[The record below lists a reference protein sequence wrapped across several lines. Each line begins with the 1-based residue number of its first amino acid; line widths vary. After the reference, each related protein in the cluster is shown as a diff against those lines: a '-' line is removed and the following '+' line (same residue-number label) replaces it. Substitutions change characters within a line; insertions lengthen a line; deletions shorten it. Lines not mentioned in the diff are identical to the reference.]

1 MKRRTIFGMSVAAL
15 AGIFAAPAVA
25 DDDMR
30 SLLYI
35 LNTVSQFD
43 RGHSVIH
50 YPRGYHDDDD
60 DGRRHK
66 FHHRRFSRDDDDDDR
81 GHRGRHRGRWNDDD
95 D

>member
-15 AGIFAAPAVA
+15 AATLAAPAVA
-25 DDDMR
+25 DDDIR
-30 SLLYI
+30 SLRYI

-43 RGHSVIH
+43 RGYGFSH

-60 DGRRHK
+60 DGRRHGL
-66 FHHRRFSRDDDDDDR
+66 HHRRFNRDDDDDDR
-81 GHRGRHRGRWNDDD
+81 GHRSGYRGGWNDDD